1 MRVIV
6 IRHHDIDEPGF
17 IADALTARG
26 AELAVHLVPGDGVPG
41 GGIPGNGMPGGG
53 VPGSGP
59 LPPLDGATHIVVLGA
74 AWSVYDEAAV
84 GTWIHHELAWLRE
97 ADRLAIPVLGIC
109 FGAQAL
115 SAAHGGQV
123 TPAARAEIGWT
134 AVQTLAPDIVE
145 PGPWLEFHN
154 DQCLPPPGARIL
166 ARNDLCVQAFALRA
180 NLAVQFHP
188 EVDGP
193 QLKRWLDDSGGS
205 AAAQQAGQDPA
216 RFLADTIAAEPAAA
230 ARADRLVAAFLRLAP
245 EALSRT
251 AQLRPA
257 RIRASRQPQSIPL
270 DAASADAQ
278 KTALKASRSRLF
290 VAPEG
295 ARP

>member
-26 AELAVHLVPGDGVPG
+26 AELAVHLVPGSGVPG
-41 GGIPGNGMPGGG
+41 GGVPGNGM
-53 VPGSGP
+53 PGSGP

-134 AVQTLAPDIVE
+134 TVQTLAPDIVE

-154 DQCLPPPGARIL
+154 DQCLPPPGA
-166 ARNDLCVQAFALRA
+166 
-180 NLAVQFHP
+180 
-188 EVDGP
+188 
-193 QLKRWLDDSGGS
+193 
-205 AAAQQAGQDPA
+205 
-216 RFLADTIAAEPAAA
+216 
-230 ARADRLVAAFLRLAP
+230 
-245 EALSRT
+245 
-251 AQLRPA
+251 
-257 RIRASRQPQSIPL
+257 
-270 DAASADAQ
+270 
-278 KTALKASRSRLF
+278 
-290 VAPEG
+290 
-295 ARP
+295 